1 MNSLIARVGTFLL
14 AIISFSVVLV
24 YGGAAWAPT
33 YEGLPDSGQATSW
46 ILQFAILAHVI
57 LGLRVF
63 GLLVTWTFIAPSSGA
78 TISREG
84 RSAVLHASAI
94 SALWAFSA
102 VIAGLTTMANVLGV
116 PFKEVFRQGF
126 ISTYLMYL
134 PPSRSYIITGLIALT
149 ISIAG
154 VFLVSLNSIALLAA
168 LAAAGIAA
176 PLLNSHA
183 SSLGSHSLALT
194 SSVAHGLAMSAWVGC
209 LWAVA
214 SFVRAKD
221 LSVVSRFSALAAT
234 SVAVLAVSGVAAAY
248 ARLDSWSDLWLSRYG
263 QIVILKTI
271 FFALLMVLAV
281 QIRARLASQGSI
293 AKFLSAEVAIMATAI
308 GVGVALHSTP
318 MSRIAQPL
326 NSAGEEIL
334 GFAYPPP
341 PTLMNIVFGWNP
353 EWFMLSVGLIA
364 AALYTFGVIRVR
376 QNQIE
381 WSVLRTISFMVGIGL
396 VIWTTSAGIS
406 MYSKV
411 SFEYHMI
418 QHMTLSMIAPIFI
431 VLSTPITLA
440 LRALPAQ
447 KSSDHRSLREWILA
461 LLHSSYS
468 KLITHPLM
476 VLAIFT
482 FGLYGLYFTP
492 LFATLMASHTGHI
505 FMELHFLI
513 SGILF
518 SYVVIGADPTPR
530 NVPYWSRLMIV
541 LVGLSLH
548 AFFAIAIMQSTEPIG
563 VDWYIQ
569 VQPPWITDLLADTTA
584 GGSIAWALGE
594 IPTFLLLVIVAVM
607 WARDDTRLAKQLD
620 RAADRDGDAELKAY
634 NTQLSALNK
643 NDLNE

>member
-461 LLHSSYS
+461 LLHSGYS